1 MNDQRHEKN
10 HGAQHNTTDGT
21 SCAHAVHR
29 VYHIMGEFVRHEN
42 MKDEYESEEAFTST
56 DGLVDVIVEILDIR
70 S

>member
-1 MNDQRHEKN
+1 
-10 HGAQHNTTDGT
+10 
-21 SCAHAVHR
+21 
-29 VYHIMGEFVRHEN
+29 MGEFVRHEN